1 MDYYERKLNN
11 SAGQLRA
18 CWYSFLALV
27 ILSILCAFLSGCETI
42 KYMPVETVRT
52 EYLHSTDTVKE
63 TDTLFRDKE
72 TIIREADSATIAKL
86 GLQLKQNERAILILQ
101 KELEKQI
108 SNKSESKTDTVFKTK
123 DVQVPYPVEKPLTRW
138 QQVCIDYGKLTMGA
152 TALLVVFIIVW
163 LVRRFRK
170 TL

>member
-1 MDYYERKLNN
+1 MDYYERKLSN

-42 KYMPVETVRT
+42 KYVPVETVRT
-52 EYLHSTDTVKE
+52 DTLYQKVVQRDSIHVHDSVTISGKGDTVMIE
-63 TDTLFRDKE
+63 HWRTQWRDRLLRDTIYRS
-72 TIIREADSATIAKL
+72 RVDSI
-86 GLQLKQNERAILILQ
+86 
-101 KELEKQI
+101 
-108 SNKSESKTDTVFKTK
+108 
-123 DVQVPYPVEKPLTRW
+123 QVPYPVEKPLTRW

-170 TL
+170 TS